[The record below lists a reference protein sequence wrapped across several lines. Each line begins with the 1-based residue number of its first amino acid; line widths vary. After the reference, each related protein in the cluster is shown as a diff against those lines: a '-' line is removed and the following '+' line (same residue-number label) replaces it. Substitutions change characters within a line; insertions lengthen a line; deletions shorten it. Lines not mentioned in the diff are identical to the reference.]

1 MRTSKFALYAAETSN
16 ALLLATCSNT
26 TKASGP
32 AAKSRLARR
41 AFRRYHER
49 VDRRL
54 REMGGG
60 KVTDSEMG
68 LVVDG
73 YRPPHRN
80 DLDDNDSTTWE
91 KEDDGALKD
100 PWQKA
105 TMLPF
110 VRVDP
115 PNEVFTFST
124 ATVGGEGAIAVRA
137 RRTAGLPKASDNIR
151 SCSSKATATFTR
163 SSRTA
168 RSLSRSSRSWT
179 ASTPLRST
187 PLSLK
192 NAAARPSCRPTA
204 RPRYRSAQA
213 FLADPR
219 RR

>member
-1 MRTSKFALYAAETSN
+1 MN
-16 ALLLATCSNT
+16 ALTVGVV
-26 TKASGP
+26 KW
-32 AAKSRLARR
+32 
-41 AFRRYHER
+41 
-49 VDRRL
+49 
-54 REMGGG
+54 GGG

-124 ATVGGEGAIAVRA
+124 ATVGGEGAIAVLCEA
-137 RRTAGLPKASDNIR
+137 HGRTTEGVGQYPVVQFQSDSYLHKVKSYGKVFVPIFKIVDSVDAASFDAII
-151 SCSSKATATFTR
+151 
-163 SSRTA
+163 
-168 RSLSRSSRSWT
+168 
-179 ASTPLRST
+179 
-187 PLSLK
+187 
-192 NAAARPSCRPTA
+192 
-204 RPRYRSAQA
+204 AQERGGAA
-213 FLADPR
+213 FLPANGSASIQIGSSVFGGPPAPLISEAPLHDRVPDGPDGTEGDDILF
-219 RR
+219 